1 MKWNSIF
8 SGRLEIALTS
18 ADIHSALQNI
28 VEIGVE
34 ARDITF
40 VDPLHI
46 RFTISRKSYGPLLAL
61 CRKRGDSIQ
70 ILRHLGM
77 RHIISGMRKRP
88 ILIAGMLFICILSV
102 WLPTRVFFVRVEG
115 NVCVPTRYI
124 LEQAAQ
130 CGVQFGASCRRIR
143 SDPVKNALLAAIP
156 QLQWAGVN
164 TYGCTAVINVREGSV
179 QKEAKDD
186 PTIMSIV
193 AVRDAVVRKMTVLE
207 GNPQCTLGDAV
218 TQGQVLVSPYTDCGI
233 CIRVTDTKAEIYGD
247 TQQQLTLIC
256 PTQYQQRT
264 EIIGRKKKYSLIIG
278 KKRINFYKG
287 SGISGTTC
295 AKIYEEKYM
304 TLSDGFILPIGIVC
318 EEIVEYTLQPSQC
331 DVEPSLLER
340 YSEEYLLSILLGG
353 SIQHADHIFSNGSG
367 SCRLDSRFQCYELI
381 GISRPEEGI
390 KENE

>member
-40 VDPLHI
+40 VNPLHI

-164 TYGCTAVINVREGSV
+164 TYLRLHGSH
-179 QKEAKDD
+179 QC
-186 PTIMSIV
+186 P
-193 AVRDAVVRKMTVLE
+193 
-207 GNPQCTLGDAV
+207 GGQCT
-218 TQGQVLVSPYTDCGI
+218 
-233 CIRVTDTKAEIYGD
+233 
-247 TQQQLTLIC
+247 
-256 PTQYQQRT
+256 
-264 EIIGRKKKYSLIIG
+264 
-278 KKRINFYKG
+278 KG
-287 SGISGTTC
+287 SKRSSYHHEHCRSSGRCGPEDDRTGGQSPMHAGRC
-295 AKIYEEKYM
+295 GDPGA
-304 TLSDGFILPIGIVC
+304 GFGF
-318 EEIVEYTLQPSQC
+318 
-331 DVEPSLLER
+331 SLHGLWYLHSGNRHKSRDLWR
-340 YSEEYLLSILLGG
+340 YSAA
-353 SIQHADHIFSNGSG
+353 ADPHLPHTIPAKNGNNRTKEKIFSDNWKKTHKFLQREWNFGYHL
-367 SCRLDSRFQCYELI
+367 C
-381 GISRPEEGI
+381 
-390 KENE
+390 